1 MKKTLLLLEFRSIG
15 TGFLYLDEI
24 TKNFNVD
31 IEKTG
36 ILCPGK
42 YMIVCSGL
50 QGEVVSLNTYLDLL
64 QNKHIDKNVS
74 KIMVSGVSV
83 EILEKLNRGIK
94 FENRVRSLGLVEFS
108 NSIRAIEVADF
119 LEDESPVEII
129 TIRAGVGM
137 FDKGVVLFEG
147 DTSAVK
153 NSIDR
158 VKNLGYKELI
168 SAELI
173 NSPSEVFIKNFKI

>member
-15 TGFLYLDEI
+15 TGFVFLDEI
-24 TKNFNVD
+24 TKNFNVN
-31 IEKTG
+31 IERVG

-50 QGEVVSLNTYLDLL
+50 QGEIVSLDNYLEEL
-64 QNKHIDKNVS
+64 KSKYSDKNIS
-74 KIMVSGVSV
+74 KIVVSGVSIS
-83 EILEKLNRGIK
+83 ILGKLNRAIK
-94 FENRVRSLGLVEFS
+94 YEDKVRSLGLIEFS
-108 NSIRAIEVADF
+108 NSIRAIEIGDF

-153 NSIDR
+153 NAIER
-158 VKNLGYKELI
+158 VKSRGIKELV
-168 SAELI
+168 SAESI
-173 NSPSEVFIKNFKI
+173 NSPSENFLKSFKI